1 MADKRNWLTDE
12 EVEAEIEQLKA
23 SEFVKLAEK
32 EIRVKY
38 KRRKYLYA
46 LRNREKHGK
55 ELAAAG
61 ITWEILDALDLEA
74 GGIE

>member
-1 MADKRNWLTDE
+1 MANRKWLTDE
-12 EVEAEIEQLKA
+12 EVEQEIKQLKQ

-32 EIRVKY
+32 EIRVRY

-46 LRNREKHGK
+46 LRNREMHGK

-61 ITWEILDALDLEA
+61 ITWEMLDAIDREA
-74 GGIE
+74 GDIE